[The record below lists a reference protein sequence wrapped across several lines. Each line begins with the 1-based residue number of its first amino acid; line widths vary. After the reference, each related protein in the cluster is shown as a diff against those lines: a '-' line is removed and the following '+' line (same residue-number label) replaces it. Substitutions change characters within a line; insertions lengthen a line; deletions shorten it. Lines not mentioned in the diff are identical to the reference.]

1 MAKKPKHLQAHQRI
15 SRHVSNLTFVKSIK
29 KKKKKK
35 KKEGSSETGI
45 RQERIPAAKP
55 SGSISGLQ
63 PATSYHIYIT
73 AANLLGND
81 YVVYN
86 HNMFHMFLHP
96 LSSP

>member
-29 KKKKKK
+29 KKK
-35 KKEGSSETGI
+35 GSSETGI